1 MPSMFKKSSCLIF
14 ILLCLQTSSYASGTE
29 KSEWISN
36 QLCPKFS
43 GVFFW
48 NHSDAPQYVFYHL
61 MHIIPDENSVVATG
75 QGSYMSGG
83 TLTFIKVRW
92 RIDSDN
98 FNITISE
105 SEPTEP
111 DFVTDGTYEGT
122 ISWDLLKVR
131 TKWETRSTGQTGV
144 LELEADKSCQPLN
157 VS

>member
-1 MPSMFKKSSCLIF
+1 M
-14 ILLCLQTSSYASGTE
+14 
-29 KSEWISN
+29 
-36 QLCPKFS
+36 
-43 GVFFW
+43 
-48 NHSDAPQYVFYHL
+48 
-61 MHIIPDENSVVATG
+61 ATG